1 MQKDLSFFSRNAS
14 SADERIFVEVVDK
27 FLSYAFFLPCS
38 SGSTILDIMAL
49 ITGVGIPPRQAT
61 KGTNAHSRS
70 LVLLSV
76 LYRHNYRA
84 AILLYDHI
92 MLTCYSF
99 SSLPNGHLDH
109 NYVTC
114 HVFP

>member
-1 MQKDLSFFSRNAS
+1 MQKALSFFSRNAS

-27 FLSYAFFLPCS
+27 FLSYAFCLPCS

-76 LYRHNYRA
+76 L
-84 AILLYDHI
+84 
-92 MLTCYSF
+92 
-99 SSLPNGHLDH
+99 
-109 NYVTC
+109 
-114 HVFP
+114 